1 MNDLD
6 KVILTDCDGV
16 LLNWEYAF
24 HVWMDTHGFKRQL
37 GAQLQYDV
45 GHQYGIERAVSKNC
59 VRTFNESAAIGF
71 LPPLRDAIKYVRK
84 LHEEHGYV
92 FHCITSLS
100 EDPHAYK
107 LRMMNLEKLFGEGVF
122 EKLICLDCGADKDET
137 LAKYKDTGAYWIED
151 KPQNA
156 KVGAKMGLES
166 LMIKHGHNM
175 SNEEFPNFPTW
186 KDLYEHIVG
195 I

>member
-1 MNDLD
+1 
-6 KVILTDCDGV
+6 
-16 LLNWEYAF
+16 
-24 HVWMDTHGFKRQL
+24 
-37 GAQLQYDV
+37 
-45 GHQYGIERAVSKNC
+45 
-59 VRTFNESAAIGF
+59 
-71 LPPLRDAIKYVRK
+71 VRK

-151 KPQNA
+151 KPENA
-156 KVGAKMGLES
+156 EVGAKMGLES

-186 KDLYEHIVG
+186 KELYEHIVG

>member
-24 HVWMDTHGFKRQL
+24 HCWMDAHGFKRQI
-37 GAQLQYDV
+37 GATLEYDICI
-45 GHQYGIERAVSKNC
+45 QYGIEKAVGKNC

-92 FHCITSLS
+92 FHVITSLS
-100 EDPHAYK
+100 NDPHAYK
-107 LRMMNLEKLFGEGVF
+107 LRMMNLEKLFGQGVF
-122 EKLICLDCGADKDET
+122 EKLVCLDCGADKDEE
-137 LAKYKDTGAYWIED
+137 LAKYEGTEYLWIED
-151 KPQNA
+151 KPENA
-156 KVGAKMGLES
+156 ETGAKFGLEP
-166 LMIKHGHNM
+166 LLIKHGHNM
-175 SNEEFPNFPTW
+175 DYDKYPNFPTW

-195 I
+195 